1 MRSAVIALVLM
12 LAGGVAQAAELTVAE
27 KAAMDR
33 TLDTLHDAAARAD
46 GPRYFATYAPGAV
59 FIGTDVT
66 ERWTLAEFRAFAE
79 PFFSKGRGWTY
90 RPRQRWLTLTDD
102 PWRCIAWFDEVLDS
116 ESYGTTRGV
125 GVLILAD
132 GDWKVAQYAL
142 SFPVPNDLAKGIVAE
157 IKAYEARKVTEQK

>member
-1 MRSAVIALVLM
+1 MRVLILALLFSLSAGAAL
-12 LAGGVAQAAELTVAE
+12 AAEPTAAE
-27 KAAMDR
+27 KAAMGG
-33 TLDTLHDAAARAD
+33 TLDTLHDAAAKAD

-79 PFFSKGRGWTY
+79 PYFSQGRGWTY

-102 PWRCIAWFDEVLDS
+102 PCRCVAWFDEVLDS

-125 GVLILAD
+125 GVLVLA
-132 GDWKVAQYAL
+132 GGEWKVAQYAL

-157 IKAYEARKVTEQK
+157 IKAYEAKATAAGQ